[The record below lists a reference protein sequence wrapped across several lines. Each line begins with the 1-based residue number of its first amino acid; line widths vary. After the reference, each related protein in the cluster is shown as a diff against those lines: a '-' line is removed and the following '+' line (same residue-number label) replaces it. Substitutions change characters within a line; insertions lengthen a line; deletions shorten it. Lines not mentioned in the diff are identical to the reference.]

1 MALRLRARLQSAAL
15 VLACLSGAALAQ
27 PPQQQ
32 PAQAQPAEAPKFDI
46 LEFDVAG
53 NTVLPDAQIEAVVM
67 PFMGPEHTI
76 ADVEAARA
84 ALEKRYQQ
92 AGYLTVFVDIPEQRV
107 DEGVV
112 HLQVTEGRVE
122 RLSVSGARYYS
133 QGRIRAAAT
142 EVAEGQVPNF
152 NVVQQQLAT
161 LNRGDT
167 RRVQPVLKPGV
178 EPGTVDVDLKV
189 DDKLPLGGSIEF
201 NNNHPAGV
209 DATHVVANLHY
220 DNLFQREHS
229 LSLTLMDTPGHP
241 AQSRV
246 LIAGYNVPLASG
258 DSISATLIGS
268 DSNVATLGGT
278 QALGNGTTFSLRYTH
293 PLAATAEVWQAFSF
307 GADYKDL
314 QEQTVFGSSNIS
326 TPLRY
331 VPLQV
336 AYNGG
341 YGADP
346 WISQWGLTLT
356 YGFAPLFQRDVPTC
370 PSANGGSLSQDQFAC
385 KRAGADGS
393 FTAAKLDLRQTLVS
407 SLGQFSLRMSGQL
420 ANEPLENSEQFVLGG
435 ADTVRG
441 YYESAA
447 LGDSGLLGG
456 FEWRYD
462 LAPAMRRQAG
472 DAASRNLREF
482 TVLAFTEGGRVY
494 TQNALPGSPIHET
507 LASAGVG
514 LRLQTTSGLS
524 ISLDYAHAMKPLS
537 GQATPSAL
545 VHLKLGQK
553 L

>member
-1 MALRLRARLQSAAL
+1 MSPRFPARPFAAAFAF
-15 VLACLSGAALAQ
+15 ACLGALAQ
-27 PPQQQ
+27 
-32 PAQAQPAEAPKFDI
+32 AQAPDAPKFDI

-53 NTVLPDAQIEAVVM
+53 NTVLPDVQIEAVVM
-67 PFMGPEHTI
+67 PFMGPQHTI

-112 HLQVTEGRVE
+112 RLQVTEGRVE
-122 RLSVSGARYYS
+122 RLSVSGAHYYS

-167 RRVQPVLKPGV
+167 RRVQPVLKPGAA
-178 EPGTVDVDLKV
+178 PGTVDVDLKV
-189 DDKLPLGGSIEF
+189 EDKLPLGGSIEV

-209 DATHVVANLHY
+209 DATHAVANVHY

-229 LSLTLMDTPGHP
+229 LSLTLMDTPGNP

-246 LIAGYNVPLASG
+246 VIGGYTAPLQSG
-258 DSISATLIGS
+258 DSVSATVIGS
-268 DSNVATLGGT
+268 NSNVATLGGT
-278 QALGNGTTFSLRYTH
+278 QALGNGTTVSLRYLH
-293 PLAATAEVWQAFSF
+293 PLAGTQDVWQAFSF

-314 QEQTVFGSSNIS
+314 QEQTVFGGSSIS

-331 VPLQV
+331 VPLQL

-341 YGADP
+341 YSADP
-346 WISQWGLTLT
+346 WFSQWGLTLT
-356 YGFAPLFQRDVPTC
+356 YGFAPLLQRDVPTC
-370 PSANGGSLSQDQFAC
+370 PSSAGGSASQDQFAC

-393 FTAAKLDLRQTLVS
+393 FTAAKLDLHQTFVTS
-407 SLGQFSLRMSGQL
+407 WGQFGLRFGGQL

-447 LGDSGLLGG
+447 LGDSGVLGG

-462 LAPAMRRQAG
+462 LSPAMHRHAG
-472 DAASRNLREF
+472 EAASRNLREF
-482 TVLAFTEGGRVY
+482 TLLGFVEGGRVY
-494 TQNALPGSPIHET
+494 TQNALPGTPIHET

-514 LRLQTTSGLS
+514 LRLRTASGLS
-524 ISLDYAHAMKPLS
+524 VSVDYAHAMKPLS

-545 VHLKLGQK
+545 VHLKLGQQ